1 MVELIA
7 SIVFIGSLAGVG
19 MIAARKMPQAMRE
32 AQLSPEAKLLNFR
45 DAAKNWFADRLKN
58 NRYLKDFSWIDF
70 VQKRLLKV
78 RVVVMKA
85 ENKINDYTV
94 KLRERAEDQ
103 KKKEEA
109 LLDNYWRDLKTIVK
123 TKKPAYKR
131 NARTSAVELEA
142 APEEEAAATGEAAMD
157 LTLAKPEPMIG
168 RVVMPEQAQP
178 RESRNKKK
186 HNSKKKK
193 SKDPFKW

>member
-7 SIVFIGSLAGVG
+7 SIVFIGSIAGIG
-19 MIAARKMPQAMRE
+19 IIAARRMPQAMRE

-45 DAAKNWFADRLKN
+45 DAAKNWFAVRLKN

-78 RVVVMKA
+78 RVLVMKA
-85 ENKINDYTV
+85 ENKINEYTV
-94 KLRERAEDQ
+94 KLRERAENQ

-109 LLDNYWRDLKTIVK
+109 LLDNYWHDLRTIVK
-123 TKKPAYKR
+123 TKKTGYKR
-131 NARTSAVELEA
+131 NSKTSAAESEA
-142 APEEEAAATGEAAMD
+142 APDEDAVDGDAIAGSAEAKA
-157 LTLAKPEPMIG
+157 EPMIG
-168 RVVMPEQAQP
+168 RVVMPAQVLP
-178 RESRNKKK
+178 REPRGKKK

-193 SKDPFKW
+193 IKDPFKW